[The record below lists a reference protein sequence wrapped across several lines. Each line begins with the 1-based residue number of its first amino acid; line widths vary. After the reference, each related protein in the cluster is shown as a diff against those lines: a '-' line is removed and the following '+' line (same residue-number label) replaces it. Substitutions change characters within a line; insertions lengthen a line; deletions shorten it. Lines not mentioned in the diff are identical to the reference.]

1 MLKRI
6 QKLSLHVA
14 NQIAAGEVV
23 ERPSA
28 VVKELIENS
37 LDAKASQISIEIE
50 KGGTRLIR
58 IRDNGV
64 GIHVDDLPL
73 AVDRHA
79 TSKIVK
85 AEDLTSVV
93 TLGFRGE
100 ALASISAVSRFTLFS
115 NATDEAQGWQVS
127 GQGEE
132 MQLTLQP
139 VAHLRGSTVEVR
151 DLFFNVPARKKF
163 LKTERTESK
172 HIEQLVQRLALSH
185 FSVGF
190 KLSIDGKE
198 IYHFKPADD
207 QLSMQ
212 KRVQKI
218 LGEHFAA
225 DAYFLDIH
233 GVGIRLWGWVG
244 KPTLSRAQADGQ
256 YFYVNGRMV
265 RDKIIGHAV
274 KRAFHDV
281 MYQDRHPLFV
291 LYLEM
296 NPLELDVNVHPTK
309 SEVRFADSQHVHQ
322 FISYSLKKVIAEA
335 RPQHL
340 QLKEFQGEQLA
351 SSQGEQLG
359 LFQEKSAA
367 GSLAL
372 SQFSEPVSPFRDS
385 RSQFSDSVSFREPV
399 SQAVSS
405 AFAPVF
411 ERPWLNNLSAEKTAH
426 VGHLS
431 LEMPPLGFAL
441 GQVKGTYIVA
451 ENKTGL
457 VLVDMHAAHE
467 RITYEKLKKQLKTTT
482 ITSQTLLL
490 PLVVSVSEQAADTF
504 EMHSAIFIQLGFDMV
519 RFGSERLK
527 IHALPALLSA
537 NEVGQLIADMLED
550 LLQLDVT
557 DPHWVEDKLNGLLA
571 EMACHSAL
579 RSKDLLSIE
588 EMNRLLR
595 EMEATE
601 QSNQCNHGRP
611 TWVQWNQKEL
621 DKFFLRGR

>member
-1 MLKRI
+1 
-6 QKLSLHVA
+6 
-14 NQIAAGEVV
+14 
-23 ERPSA
+23 
-28 VVKELIENS
+28 
-37 LDAKASQISIEIE
+37 
-50 KGGTRLIR
+50 
-58 IRDNGV
+58 
-64 GIHVDDLPL
+64 
-73 AVDRHA
+73 
-79 TSKIVK
+79 
-85 AEDLTSVV
+85 
-93 TLGFRGE
+93 
-100 ALASISAVSRFTLFS
+100 
-115 NATDEAQGWQVS
+115 
-127 GQGEE
+127 
-132 MQLTLQP
+132 
-139 VAHLRGSTVEVR
+139 
-151 DLFFNVPARKKF
+151 
-163 LKTERTESK
+163 
-172 HIEQLVQRLALSH
+172 
-185 FSVGF
+185 
-190 KLSIDGKE
+190 
-198 IYHFKPADD
+198 
-207 QLSMQ
+207 
-212 KRVQKI
+212 
-218 LGEHFAA
+218 
-225 DAYFLDIH
+225 
-233 GVGIRLWGWVG
+233 
-244 KPTLSRAQADGQ
+244 
-256 YFYVNGRMV
+256 
-265 RDKIIGHAV
+265 
-274 KRAFHDV
+274 
-281 MYQDRHPLFV
+281 

-351 SSQGEQLG
+351 SSQGEPLD
-359 LFQEKSAA
+359 LFQEKSIT
-367 GSLAL
+367 GSLAP
-372 SQFSEPVSPFRDS
+372 SQFSEPVSQFRDS
-385 RSQFSDSVSFREPV
+385 RSQFSEPVSQFTDSVSFREPV
-399 SQAVSS
+399 SHAAAS
-405 AFAPVF
+405 ASAPVF
-411 ERPWLNNLSAEKTAH
+411 DRPWLNLSAEKTAH

-482 ITSQTLLL
+482 IASQTLLL

-504 EMHSAIFIQLGFDMV
+504 EMHTAIFIQLGFDMV

-537 NEVGQLIADMLED
+537 NEVGQLVADMLQD